1 MRTRWTLVLLA
12 GALTLAPQPSWT
24 EEAGGSL
31 EEHAAETAST
41 PSDHAALANYY
52 RAQAEEARNE
62 ARRHETMGRAYLVG
76 GKSPSRPVF
85 KEHCQ
90 KISEKYTA
98 LAEEYEALAKLHQAE
113 AGKAP

>member
-1 MRTRWTLVLLA
+1 VRTRWTLVLLA

-24 EEAGGSL
+24 EGAGGSL

-41 PSDHAALANYY
+41 PSDHAALATYY
-52 RAQAEEARNE
+52 RAQAQEARNE
-62 ARRHETMGRAYLVG
+62 AQRHETMGRAYLG
-76 GKSPSRPVF
+76 GKNPSRPVF

-98 LAEEYEALAKLHQAE
+98 LAEEYDALAKLHEAE
-113 AGKAP
+113 AGKPQ